1 MSLIGSLE
9 QFSLSSVLRRIE
21 THAKTGLL
29 IVKQEERWVELS
41 FRQGQLMCIGP
52 VRPADTLGERLL
64 QARVISQQA
73 SQEVAY
79 SLGPSQYSETRTAIT
94 LIDLGYVNQESLYA
108 WAAGEVSRV
117 LQVLLAWSTGDVYF
131 EEELQ
136 PPADRLL
143 IALSAVS
150 LLQQLSEVPASQP
163 ISAGTSSTGVQA
175 QPKPRKTIP
184 DPPTLHDASQFFDDP
199 RDNAPPAPALF
210 SSEVAGPELV
220 RNTDLL
226 SFPTTTLTPPQ
237 QATKPV
243 APMRIDT
250 SFLQPQMVLT
260 PTDLS
265 ALRERNPRIQL
276 TPEQWRL
283 FTRADGQTTLQ
294 MACQVLVMPS
304 ELVCQVAGELFALG
318 LVTIS
323 TPASGPLND
332 PSPGA
337 RDFVNARVGN
347 IYTNPGL
354 SASLSQAPAAV
365 MPATGSA
372 SHFSSPPPIETHSQ
386 WGNGGNGAT
395 FVLGGGWVVAS
406 SPPQP
411 AQSRGHFNLDN
422 RVYAQA
428 GGMR

>member
-52 VRPADTLGERLL
+52 VRPANTLGERLL

-294 MACQVLVMPS
+294 MACQALVMPS

-337 RDFVNARVGN
+337 RDFVNVRVGN